1 MEKKVVATAVFGKR
15 RILFVP
21 LDWGLGHA
29 TRLVPWIEEAVRGG
43 DEVWIGGNG
52 RSGAWLRDRFPN
64 LPFEEAPAWTLRHTG
79 NLAWDLIKDSRAY
92 RRSLRADRQW
102 ATEIVN
108 RLQLTHLVSD
118 HRLGLRAYGA
128 KATTVHHVL
137 VIHQLTLALP
147 WLWRWPVLMQGVSL
161 TLWALLRP
169 YWSSFQE
176 LWIPDT
182 GLAGTALAPHLSMLP
197 WVKDGPRWSMA
208 RDQRGSWPRFRY
220 LGWRSRFEGIS
231 PKIAENTG
239 DAWPQESAILVVL
252 SGPEPARSRLEA
264 LVIAQWDSWGK
275 VQGEQ
280 AALGG
285 QASVGDRP
293 SALWLVRGLPGSSM
307 NKEGMP
313 AIKGLKVWE
322 SPDDHT
328 MIMLLSKAEWIVSR
342 AGYSSCMDYA
352 CLRSWW
358 PERTRPWRICT
369 VYARGHSEQA
379 YLGHRLKRKGQA
391 DFRRESTFDLREA
404 WLNRGKFTFTY
415 AFSSS
420 PLESNES
427 TPVV

>member
-1 MEKKVVATAVFGKR
+1 MEKRVVDTAVFAKR

-52 RSGAWLRDRFPN
+52 RSGAWLKERFPN
-64 LPFEEAPAWTLRHTG
+64 LPFEEAPAWALRHTG

-92 RRSLRADRQW
+92 RRSLRADRLW

-118 HRLGLRAYGA
+118 HRLGLRAQGA

-147 WLWRWPVLMQGVSL
+147 FLWRWPVLMQGVSL

-182 GLAGTALAPHLSMLP
+182 GQAGTALAPHLSMLP
-197 WVKDGPRWSMA
+197 WVKDGPRWSTA
-208 RDQRGSWPRFRY
+208 RDQRGRWPRFRY
-220 LGWRSRFEGIS
+220 LGWRSRFEGMS
-231 PKIAENTG
+231 PKITEYTG
-239 DAWPQESAILVVL
+239 DAWPEESAILVVL
-252 SGPEPARSRLEA
+252 SGPEPARSRFEA
-264 LVIAQWDSWGK
+264 LVIAQWESWGK
-275 VQGEQ
+275 AQGD
-280 AALGG
+280 
-285 QASVGDRP
+285 QASLGDRP
-293 SALWLVRGLPGSSM
+293 SVLWLVRGLPGSSM
-307 NKEGMP
+307 NTDGMP
-313 AIKGLKVWE
+313 PIKGLMAWE

-358 PERTRPWRICT
+358 PDRTRPWRICT

-379 YLGHRLKRKGQA
+379 YLGHRLKRMGQA

-415 AFSSS
+415 AFTSS

-427 TPVV
+427 SHFV

>member
-1 MEKKVVATAVFGKR
+1 
-15 RILFVP
+15 
-21 LDWGLGHA
+21 
-29 TRLVPWIEEAVRGG
+29 
-43 DEVWIGGNG
+43 
-52 RSGAWLRDRFPN
+52 
-64 LPFEEAPAWTLRHTG
+64 
-79 NLAWDLIKDSRAY
+79 
-92 RRSLRADRQW
+92 SLRADRLW

-118 HRLGLRAYGA
+118 HRLGLRAHGA

-161 TLWALLRP
+161 TVWALLRP

-182 GLAGTALAPHLSMLP
+182 GQAGTALAPHLSMLP
-197 WVKDGPRWSMA
+197 WVKDGPRWA
-208 RDQRGSWPRFRY
+208 TERDQRGRWPCFRY
-220 LGWRSRFEGIS
+220 LGWRSRFEGMS
-231 PKIAENTG
+231 PKITEYTG
-239 DAWPQESAILVVL
+239 DAMPEESAILVVL

-275 VQGEQ
+275 PQGEQ
-280 AALGG
+280 ASL
-285 QASVGDRP
+285 GDRP

-307 NKEGMP
+307 NKEGMLP
-313 AIKGLKVWE
+313 ETLPEMPPIKGLKVWE

-352 CLRSWW
+352 CLRSLW

-379 YLGHRLKRKGQA
+379 YLGHRLKRMGQA
-391 DFRRESTFDLREA
+391 DFRQESTFDLREA

-427 TPVV
+427 SHFV

>member
-1 MEKKVVATAVFGKR
+1 
-15 RILFVP
+15 LFVP

-52 RSGAWLRDRFPN
+52 RSGAWLKGRFPN
-64 LPFEEAPAWTLRHTG
+64 LPFEEAPAWALRHTG

-92 RRSLRADRQW
+92 RRSLRADRLW

-118 HRLGLRAYGA
+118 HRLGLRAQGA

-147 WLWRWPVLMQGVSL
+147 FLWRWPVLMQGVSL

-182 GLAGTALAPHLSMLP
+182 GQAGTALAPHLSMLP
-197 WVKDGPRWSMA
+197 WVKDGPRWSTA
-208 RDQRGSWPRFRY
+208 RDQRGSLPRFRY
-220 LGWRSRFEGIS
+220 LGWCSRFEGMS
-231 PKIAENTG
+231 PKTTGYTG
-239 DAWPQESAILVVL
+239 DALPEESAILVVL

-264 LVIAQWDSWGK
+264 LVIAQWESWGK
-275 VQGEQ
+275 AQGD
-280 AALGG
+280 
-285 QASVGDRP
+285 QASVGDQAPYGDRP
-293 SALWLVRGLPGSSM
+293 SVLWLVRGLPGSSM
-307 NKEGMP
+307 NTDGMP
-313 AIKGLKVWE
+313 PIKGLKVWE

-358 PERTRPWRICT
+358 PDRTRPWRICT

-379 YLGHRLKRKGQA
+379 YLGHRLKRMGQS

-404 WLNRGKFTFTY
+404 WLNRGKFRFTY
-415 AFSSS
+415 AFTSS

-427 TPVV
+427 SHFV

>member
-1 MEKKVVATAVFGKR
+1 
-15 RILFVP
+15 
-21 LDWGLGHA
+21 
-29 TRLVPWIEEAVRGG
+29 
-43 DEVWIGGNG
+43 
-52 RSGAWLRDRFPN
+52 
-64 LPFEEAPAWTLRHTG
+64 
-79 NLAWDLIKDSRAY
+79 
-92 RRSLRADRQW
+92 
-102 ATEIVN
+102 
-108 RLQLTHLVSD
+108 
-118 HRLGLRAYGA
+118 
-128 KATTVHHVL
+128 
-137 VIHQLTLALP
+137 
-147 WLWRWPVLMQGVSL
+147 MQGVSL

-182 GLAGTALAPHLSMLP
+182 GQAGTALAPHLSMLP
-197 WVKDGPRWSMA
+197 WVKDGPRWSTE
-208 RDQRGSWPRFRY
+208 RDLRGRWPRFRY
-220 LGWRSRFEGIS
+220 LGWRSRFEGMS

-239 DAWPQESAILVVL
+239 DAWPEESAILVVL

-275 VQGEQ
+275 AQGEH
-280 AALGG
+280 
-285 QASVGDRP
+285 ASVGDRP

-307 NKEGMP
+307 NKEGMHP
-313 AIKGLKVWE
+313 ETLPEMPHIKGLKVWE
-322 SPDDHT
+322 SPDDPT

-358 PERTRPWRICT
+358 PERTRPWKICT

-379 YLGHRLKRKGQA
+379 YLGHRLKRMGQA